1 MGNRTQLARYK
12 KLLAFID
19 HNFKEDIDIP
29 KIEEICHYSYRNI
42 NRIFE
47 ALHKETIVKY
57 IKRLRLEKAAQYLT
71 YSEMGVSEIAYEVGF
86 EDRAA
91 FSKAFKNK
99 YQLSPANFRKTQSS
113 VRNELQSI
121 LLPREQEE
129 REELE
134 FEIAYLDEF
143 TYLFLEYRGLQE
155 DLNANDKVWEDLYA
169 YGNEKGLLSEASI
182 FMLEIVDD
190 EEISDSIHCRY
201 NFSLLLEKKPDFEPE
216 GLFRLK
222 EHKQQKYARFKH
234 TGSPES
240 SIEFYRKIYAYWMQ
254 DVGLELQDLP
264 TLEFYPNYAENLP
277 EEELQTEIYI
287 PVV

>member
-12 KLLAFID
+12 KLLSFID
-19 HNFKEDIDIP
+19 IHFKEDINIP
-29 KIEEICHYSYRNI
+29 QIEEVCHYSYRNI

-47 ALHKETIVKY
+47 ALHNETIGKY
-57 IKRLRLEKAAQYLT
+57 VKRLRLEKAAQYLS

-113 VRNELQSI
+113 IREELQST
-121 LLPREQEE
+121 LVPPEQEG

-134 FEIAYLDEF
+134 FEIAYLDDF

-155 DLNANDKVWEDLYA
+155 DMSANDKVWEDLYE
-169 YGNEKGLLSEASI
+169 YGNKKGIISEAPI
-182 FMLEIVDD
+182 FMLEIRDD

-201 NFSLLLEKKPDFEPE
+201 NFALLLENKPDFEAE
-216 GLFRLK
+216 GLFRIK
-222 EHKQQKYARFKH
+222 EHKQQKYARFTH
-234 TGSPES
+234 VGAPES

-264 TLEFYPNYAENLP
+264 SLEFYPNYAENLP

>member
-47 ALHKETIVKY
+47 ALHKETIGKY

-71 YSEMGVSEIAYEVGF
+71 YSELGVTEIAYEVGF

-99 YQLSPANFRKTQSS
+99 YQLSPANFRKTQNS
-113 VRNELQSI
+113 VRAELQLD
-121 LLPREQEE
+121 LLAEEQEK

-134 FEIAYLDEF
+134 FEIAYLEDF
-143 TYLFLEYRGLQE
+143 SYLFLEYRGLQE
-155 DLNANDKVWEDLYA
+155 DMGANDKVWEELYA
-169 YGNEKGLLSEASI
+169 YGNEKGVISEDSI
-182 FMLEIVDD
+182 FMLEIRDD

-201 NFSLLLEKKPDFEPE
+201 NFALLLEKKLNFEPE

-222 EHKQQKYARFKH
+222 EHKQQKYARFTH
-234 TGSPES
+234 VGAPES

>member
-12 KLLAFID
+12 KLIAFID
-19 HNFKEDIDIP
+19 AHFKEEIDIP
-29 KIEEICHYSYRNI
+29 RIEEVCHYSYRNI

-47 ALHKETIVKY
+47 ALHKETIGKY

-91 FSKAFKNK
+91 FSRAFKNK
-99 YQLSPANFRKTQSS
+99 YQLSPANFRKTQTS
-113 VRNELQSI
+113 VRDELQST
-121 LLPREQEE
+121 LLAREEE
-129 REELE
+129 REELD
-134 FEIAYLDEF
+134 FEITYLDDF
-143 TYLFLEYRGLQE
+143 SYLFLEYWGLQE
-155 DLNANDKVWEDLYA
+155 DMSANDKVWEKLYA
-169 YGNEKGLLSEASI
+169 YAHQQAILSKEPI
-182 FMLEIVDD
+182 FMLEIRDD
-190 EEISDSIHCRY
+190 EEISDSIQCRY
-201 NFSLLLEKKPDFEPE
+201 NFALLLEKKLDFEPE

-222 EHKQQKYARFKH
+222 EHKQQKYARFKY

-240 SIEFYRKIYAYWMQ
+240 SIEFYRKIYAYWME

-264 TLEFYPNYAENLP
+264 TLEFYPNYAVNLP

-287 PVV
+287 PVG